1 MKQLISLLAGL
12 FLFTA
17 CGTTTKID
25 TASIGKPCEV
35 FYIENVNAKDLDKM
49 KWSELYM
56 TKDSVLHRYLYIE
69 NEDSTKTLILEIS
82 Y

>member
-1 MKQLISLLAGL
+1 MKRLISLLAGL

-17 CGTTTKID
+17 CGTTTQIG

-35 FYIENVNAKDLDKM
+35 FYIEKVDAKDLDKM